1 MKDAASNGHVEGIDA
16 PTHETGF
23 HGGLQSCLLSD
34 AATQP
39 VAPPVLIGSTDPPTF
54 TLVNPNGQAPVV
66 LVCDHAS
73 NVIPAQLNSL
83 GLGKHELNQ
92 HIAWDI
98 GAAQVA
104 QLLAARLNAPA
115 VLAGYSR
122 LVIDCNRPPGHPTSM
137 AEVSDGI
144 FIPGNRDLSDQEAEA
159 RLNEVFWPY
168 HHAITQALAHR
179 WRHGHGRA
187 PALIAIHSFTPV
199 MNGFRRPWQ
208 LGVLWNRDPRLAEP
222 LLTRFGANI
231 EWCVGDNQPY
241 SGREVG
247 FTMDTHGGAA
257 GLPHVEVEIR
267 QDLLVDNEG
276 CAYWA
281 DRIGDALEAIL
292 LDKTLYEIRHY

>member
-1 MKDAASNGHVEGIDA
+1 MNDAAPNLSLSSLPSVSPPQA
-16 PTHETGF
+16 SGF
-23 HGGLQSCLLSD
+23 PGLLG
-34 AATQP
+34 P
-39 VAPPVLIGSTDPPTF
+39 NDPPPF
-54 TLVNPNGQAPVV
+54 TLTNPEGRASVV

-73 NVIPAQLNSL
+73 NAIPARLNGL
-83 GLGKHELNQ
+83 GLGKYELSQ

-104 QLLAARLNAPA
+104 RLLAARLDAPA
-115 VLAGYSR
+115 VLGGYSR
-122 LVIDCNRPPGHPTSM
+122 LVIDCNRPPGHPTSI

-144 FIPGNRDLSDQEAEA
+144 FIPGNHQLSDLEAEM
-159 RLNEVFWPY
+159 RFNEVFWPY

-187 PALIAIHSFTPV
+187 PALIAVHSFTPV
-199 MNGFRRPWQ
+199 MNGFRRPWH

-222 LLTRFGANI
+222 LLTGFGANA

-257 GLPHVEVEIR
+257 GLAHVEVEIR
-267 QDLLVDNEG
+267 QDLLADEMG

-281 DRIGDALEAIL
+281 KRIGDVLEAIL
-292 LDKTLYEIRHY
+292 QDRTLYEVCHY

>member
-1 MKDAASNGHVEGIDA
+1 MNDGIANFAASA
-16 PTHETGF
+16 P
-23 HGGLQSCLLSD
+23 LL
-34 AATQP
+34 
-39 VAPPVLIGSTDPPTF
+39 GSGDPPPF
-54 TLVNPNGQAPVV
+54 VVVNPDGQAPVV

-73 NVIPAQLNSL
+73 NAIPAALDRL
-83 GLGKHELNQ
+83 GLSSGDLSQ

-104 QLLAARLNAPA
+104 RLLATRLDASA

-122 LVIDCNRPPGHPTSM
+122 LVIDCNRSPGDPTSI

-144 FIPGNRDLSDQEAEA
+144 FVPGNRNLDDAAAES

-168 HHAITQALAHR
+168 HHAVTRMLAHR

-199 MNGFRRPWQ
+199 MGGFRRPWQ
-208 LGVLWNRDPRLAEP
+208 LGVLWNRDPRLALP
-222 LLTRFGANI
+222 LLARFRADTGL
-231 EWCVGDNQPY
+231 CVGDNEPY

-247 FTMDTHGGAA
+247 FTMDAHGGAA

-267 QDLLVDNEG
+267 QDLIADDAG
-276 CAYWA
+276 CVRWA
-281 DRIGDALEAIL
+281 AVVGDAIAAVFE
-292 LDKTLYEIRHY
+292 DETLFRVQHY

>member
-1 MKDAASNGHVEGIDA
+1 VNDPAPDSSLSSPASA
-16 PTHETGF
+16 SPPRASGF
-23 HGGLQSCLLSD
+23 ARLLGAD
-34 AATQP
+34 
-39 VAPPVLIGSTDPPTF
+39 DPPPF
-54 TLVNPNGQAPVV
+54 TLNNPDGQASVV

-73 NVIPAQLNSL
+73 NAVPARLNEL
-83 GLGKHELNQ
+83 GLNKHELGQ

-98 GAAQVA
+98 GAAQVTR
-104 QLLAARLNAPA
+104 LLATRLDAPA
-115 VLAGYSR
+115 VLGGYSR
-122 LVIDCNRPPGHPTSM
+122 LVIDCNRPPGHPTSI

-144 FIPGNRDLSDQEAEA
+144 FIPGNRDLNDLQAEM

-187 PALIAIHSFTPV
+187 PALIAVHSFTPV
-199 MNGFRRPWQ
+199 MNGFRRPWH
-208 LGVLWNRDPRLAEP
+208 LGVLWNRDPRLAKP
-222 LLTRFGANI
+222 LLTRFGANA

-267 QDLLVDNEG
+267 QDLLADDRG
-276 CAYWA
+276 CADWA
-281 DRIGDALEAIL
+281 NRIGDVLEAVL
-292 LDKTLYEIRHY
+292 RDRLLYEVRHY